1 MRIALGADHAGYVY
15 KDQIAQKLREDG
27 HVILDFGTCDATPV
41 DYPQYGYAVGEA
53 VASGQ
58 ADRGIV
64 ICGSSLGISIAANKV
79 PGVRCAV
86 VTEPLS
92 AELARRHNDANVLAL
107 SERLTGWEMIERLV
121 DVFMHAP
128 FDGDAPSGARHK
140 HRVEQLFEF
149 SDAQRE
155 RTLRAIEAGEVAGA
169 QTPKELL

>member
-1 MRIALGADHAGYVY
+1 MKIALGADHAGFEY
-15 KDQIAQKLREDG
+15 KDRLIELLRSGG
-27 HVILDFGTCDATPV
+27 HQILDFGTHGTTPV

-58 ADRGIV
+58 ADRGLV
-64 ICGSSLGISIAANKV
+64 ICGSSIGISIAANKV

-92 AELARRHNDANVLAL
+92 AELARRHNDANVFAL

-121 DVFMHAP
+121 EVFLATP
-128 FDGDAPSGARHK
+128 FDGGRHA

-149 SDAQRE
+149 GDAQRS
-155 RTLRAIEAGEVAGA
+155 RTLKALEAGAVTDA
-169 QTPKELL
+169 QTPKDLL